1 MKHLKYLFL
10 LLIVACSTP
19 RIVYDYD
26 TEVNFSNYKTF
37 NFFDDVG
44 EGLNKFDVERITKE
58 IKINLEKQ
66 GIRQAENPDFYV
78 NVLSKV
84 KRQNNSNSSV
94 GVSVGRGN
102 RGFGYGISTGI
113 PIGVRKMFQEVTIDF
128 VEAKNNELIWQGIS
142 ESEIKENLTPEGRN
156 AYYKVLVEKMIA
168 GFPPKK
174 KQ

>member
-19 RIVYDYD
+19 RIAYDYD

-37 NFFDDVG
+37 NFFEDVG
-44 EGLNKFDVERITKE
+44 EGLNKFDVERITRG

-66 GIRQAENPDFYV
+66 GFRQSDNPDFYV

-84 KRQNNSNSSV
+84 KRQSHRNTVGISV
-94 GVSVGRGN
+94 GGGN
-102 RGFGYGISTGI
+102 VGFGYGISGGI
-113 PIGVRKMFQEVTIDF
+113 PIGRRKLNQQITIDF
-128 VEAKNNELIWQGIS
+128 VESKNNGLIWQSIS
-142 ESEIKENLTPEGRN
+142 DAEIKENLKPEQRDE
-156 AYYKVLVEKMIA
+156 YYKRLLEKILA

-174 KQ
+174 K